1 MTDIIRCC
9 RLLIAIRLL
18 LDLVINLGII
28 CRCTWLAL
36 RDSLILF
43 DAFLAS
49 IRPCTP
55 AHYVRERFAFL
66 GPALLLV
73 GVHVHMRTLYPVAA
87 DISLASIL
95 VIGTQADRADS
106 GCAIAYDHL
115 LIYLIRLILM
125 ERAR

>member
-1 MTDIIRCC
+1 MMDIIRCC

-18 LDLVINLGII
+18 LDLVINLRIV
-28 CRCTWLAL
+28 CRGTWFVL
-36 RDSLILF
+36 RDPLILF

-55 AHYVRERFAFL
+55 AHYVRQHFAFL
-66 GPALLLV
+66 GPALLLI
-73 GVHVHMRTLYPVAA
+73 GVHIHMRTLYPVAT

-95 VIGTQADRADS
+95 MIGSQAVRANS
-106 GCAIAYDHL
+106 GHAIAYDHL

>member
-1 MTDIIRCC
+1 MTDIIRCW
-9 RLLIAIRLL
+9 LLLVAIRLL
-18 LDLVINLGII
+18 LDLVINLRII
-28 CRCTWLAL
+28 CRCTSFVL

-55 AHYVRERFAFL
+55 AHYVRERFALL

-95 VIGTQADRADS
+95 MIGSQAYRSDD
-106 GCAIAYDHL
+106 GYAIAYDHL

>member
-1 MTDIIRCC
+1 MR
-9 RLLIAIRLL
+9 
-18 LDLVINLGII
+18 II
-28 CRCTWLAL
+28 CRGTWFVL

-55 AHYVRERFAFL
+55 AHYVSERFAFL

-73 GVHVHMRTLYPVAA
+73 GIHVHMRTLYPVAA

-95 VIGTQADRADS
+95 M
-106 GCAIAYDHL
+106 
-115 LIYLIRLILM
+115 IRSK
-125 ERAR
+125 AV

>member
-1 MTDIIRCC
+1 MMDIIRCC

-18 LDLVINLGII
+18 LDLVINLRII
-28 CRCTWLAL
+28 CRCTWFVL
-36 RDSLILF
+36 RDPLILF
-43 DAFLAS
+43 DTFLAS
-49 IRPCTP
+49 IRPSTP
-55 AHYVRERFAFL
+55 AHYVREGFAFL
-66 GPALLLV
+66 WPALLLV

-95 VIGTQADRADS
+95 MIGSQAVRANS
-106 GCAIAYDHL
+106 GHAIAHDHL